1 MQKIVECVPNIS
13 EGRDKEKINSIVSVI
28 ERPGVKLLDV
38 SSDSNHNRT
47 VITFAGEPETV
58 KNAAFD
64 LIKKTAGNIDMSK
77 HKGEHPRI
85 GAVDVCP
92 FVPVSGVMMKD
103 CVELAHRLGDD
114 VGKVGLPGYFYAEAA
129 KKPER
134 KKLSQIREGEYEGL
148 AGKIKTE
155 EWKPDFGPQE
165 FNLKFGAMVIGARD
179 FLVAFNV
186 NLKSDDLELAKKI
199 AREVRGSGYLTGV
212 YVDQNKIGKTR
223 IPGIFPSVQAI
234 DVDTRDKGYVQV
246 SMNLNNYKEA
256 SVLTVFNVI
265 KRKTKKV
272 GVEIHSSELIGLAPR
287 DAFKDTP
294 TEYLKLKDFNR
305 KKQIIEEALK

>member
-58 KNAAFD
+58 KSAAFD

-114 VGKVGLPGYFYAEAA
+114 VGKVGLAGYFYAEAA

-165 FNLKFGAMVIGARD
+165 FNPKFGAMVIGARD

-186 NLKSDDLELAKKI
+186 NLKSDNLDLAKNI
-199 AREVRGSGYLTGV
+199 ARIIRGSGGIIKGV
-212 YVDQNKIGKTR
+212 
-223 IPGIFPSVQAI
+223 FPSVQAI
-234 DVDTRDKGYVQV
+234 DVDARDKGYVQV
-246 SMNLNNYKEA
+246 SMNLTNYKEA
-256 SVLTVFNVI
+256 PIMVVFETI
-265 KRKTKKV
+265 KRIAGLA
-272 GVEIHSSELIGLAPR
+272 GVEIHSSEIVGLLPAESL
-287 DAFKDTP
+287 KDTP
-294 TEYLKLKDFNR
+294 LEYLKLKNFDE

>member
-13 EGRDKEKINSIVSVI
+13 EGRDKNKINAITSMI

-38 SSDSNHNRT
+38 NSDSNHNRT
-47 VITFAGEPETV
+47 VITFAGEPEAV

-165 FNLKFGAMVIGARD
+165 FNPKFGAMVIGARD

-186 NLKSDDLELAKKI
+186 NLKSDNLDLAKNI
-199 AREVRGSGYLTGV
+199 ARIIRGSGGIIKGV
-212 YVDQNKIGKTR
+212 
-223 IPGIFPSVQAI
+223 FPSVQAI
-234 DVDTRDKGYVQV
+234 DVDARDKGYVQV
-246 SMNLNNYKEA
+246 SMNLTNYKEA
-256 SVLTVFNVI
+256 PIMVVFETI
-265 KRKTKKV
+265 KRIASLA
-272 GVEIHSSELIGLAPR
+272 GVEIHSSEIVGLVPAESL
-287 DAFKDTP
+287 KDTP
-294 TEYLKLKDFNR
+294 FEYLKLKNFDE
-305 KKQIIEEALK
+305 KKQIIEEALI

>member
-13 EGRDKEKINSIVSVI
+13 EGRDKNKINAITSMI

-38 SSDSNHNRT
+38 NSDSNHNRT
-47 VITFAGEPETV
+47 VITFAGEPEAV

-165 FNLKFGAMVIGARD
+165 FNPKFGAMVIGARD

-186 NLKSDDLELAKKI
+186 NLKSDNLDLAKNI
-199 AREVRGSGYLTGV
+199 ARIIRGSGGIIKGV
-212 YVDQNKIGKTR
+212 
-223 IPGIFPSVQAI
+223 FPSVQAI
-234 DVDTRDKGYVQV
+234 DVDARDKGYVQV
-246 SMNLNNYKEA
+246 SMNLTNYKEA
-256 SVLTVFNVI
+256 PIMVVFETI
-265 KRKTKKV
+265 KRIASLA
-272 GVEIHSSELIGLAPR
+272 GVEIHSSEIVGLVPAESL
-287 DAFKDTP
+287 KDTP
-294 TEYLKLKDFNR
+294 LEYLKLKNFDE
-305 KKQIIEEALK
+305 KKQIIEEALI

>member
-13 EGRDKEKINSIVSVI
+13 EGRDKNKINAITSMI

-38 SSDSNHNRT
+38 NSDSNHNRT
-47 VITFAGEPETV
+47 VITFAGEPEAV

-134 KKLSQIREGEYEGL
+134 KKLSQIREDEYEGL

-165 FNLKFGAMVIGARD
+165 FNPKFGAMVIGARD

-186 NLKSDDLELAKKI
+186 NLKSDNLDLAKNI
-199 AREVRGSGYLTGV
+199 ARIIRGSGGIIKGV
-212 YVDQNKIGKTR
+212 
-223 IPGIFPSVQAI
+223 FPSVQAI
-234 DVDTRDKGYVQV
+234 DVDARDKGYVQV
-246 SMNLNNYKEA
+246 SMNLTNYKEA
-256 SVLTVFNVI
+256 PIMVVFETI
-265 KRKTKKV
+265 KRIASLA
-272 GVEIHSSELIGLAPR
+272 GVEIHSSEIVGLVPAESL
-287 DAFKDTP
+287 KDTP
-294 TEYLKLKDFNR
+294 LEYLKLKNFDE
-305 KKQIIEEALK
+305 KKQIIEEALI